1 MTNNQQLM
9 SILRN
14 VGENK
19 QLKDKTIVLACLLGV
34 AVVTA
39 IVLVPKY
46 TEAIK
51 DNNRI
56 RLSNKGFSSALSI
69 ARSELEISK
78 AEKRKIAE
86 YANQMEKE
94 NIQLKND
101 RIGQANA

>member
-19 QLKDKTIVLACLLGV
+19 QLKDTTIVLACLLGV

-46 TEAIK
+46 TEAIR
-51 DNNRI
+51 DNNRLK
-56 RLSNKGFSSALSI
+56 LSNREFSSALSI
-69 ARSELEISK
+69 ARSELEILK

>member
-19 QLKDKTIVLACLLGV
+19 KLKDTTIVLACLLGV
-34 AVVTA
+34 AVVTT

-46 TEAIK
+46 TKAIR
-51 DNNRI
+51 DNNRLK
-56 RLSNKGFSSALSI
+56 LSNREFSSALSF
-69 ARSELEISK
+69 ARSELEISN

-101 RIGQANA
+101 RIGQANV